1 MIDLA
6 FLDSAWVKFGLVC
19 AAFLMIRRMQAVNS
33 VFPSVVVPSSHQ
45 DEPQPQRRPI

>member
-33 VFPSVVVPSSHQ
+33 KR
-45 DEPQPQRRPI
+45 DDCGG